1 MQKSGIS
8 LRKRKEPEFCSPE
21 VEQAQLKMSL
31 EIADISVQVPT
42 SELKFH
48 TSVPLLGGE
57 GGVENPKEKEITL
70 KVE

>member
-1 MQKSGIS
+1 
-8 LRKRKEPEFCSPE
+8 
-21 VEQAQLKMSL
+21 MSL

-42 SELKFH
+42 SELKFR

>member
-1 MQKSGIS
+1 
-8 LRKRKEPEFCSPE
+8 
-21 VEQAQLKMSL
+21 MSL
-31 EIADISVQVPT
+31 KIADISVQVPT

-70 KVE
+70 KVESEIKAVEVETKAIWRCF

>member
-1 MQKSGIS
+1 
-8 LRKRKEPEFCSPE
+8 
-21 VEQAQLKMSL
+21 MSL

-42 SELKFH
+42 SELKFR

-70 KVE
+70 KVEQEIKAVEVETEAIRRRF